1 VLSRALNTPWWWRA
15 LYAIATASTAFGLT
29 ILLRLHDRPYLLA
42 MVAVVLSALRG
53 GFGAGL
59 LCGGFSAA
67 LTIYYLLPPPGGL
80 SLPSRVEAYEIL
92 IFSVTAAI
100 VSLLAARHRRA
111 QLALETTLSSIAE
124 GVIVTDDEG
133 RVAFLNEVGERLT
146 GWRLREAAGR
156 PVAEVFQVV
165 HEETRTPVPDPIE
178 RTLREG
184 TPARPGNHRVLIA
197 RDGREAPISDS
208 TAAMKDR
215 DGHPIGA
222 VLVFRDA
229 SRERAIER
237 GLAQQAAEREE
248 LLERERRARGE
259 AERANR
265 LKDEFLATLSHE
277 LRTPLNAVLGWSHML
292 TRRQLTAE
300 QEKQALA
307 AIYRNA
313 QAQARLVEDVLD
325 LSRIVTGRMALAS
338 EQVDVSEVARST
350 AESFTAALAARRQ
363 ELCLDLADGA
373 TVVGDPHRFRQIVWN
388 LLSNAT
394 KFTPEGGRIA
404 IQVSTDDAYVHLTVT
419 DNGQGID
426 PAFLPYVFDRFRQGD
441 SSSTRG
447 HGGLGLGL
455 ALVRHLVEAHGGTAT
470 ASSDGPGLGTAIRL
484 SVPAARPGTG
494 VPGGGGVEHAAAL

>member
-1 VLSRALNTPWWWRA
+1 MLSRALHAPWWWRA

-29 ILLRLHDRPYLLA
+29 ILLQLHDRPYLVP

-59 LCGGFSAA
+59 LCGAFTMA
-67 LTIYYLLPPPGGL
+67 LTTYYLLPPMGRF
-80 SLPSRVEAYEIL
+80 SIPSRVEAYEIL
-92 IFSVTAAI
+92 IFAVTAAI

-111 QLALETTLSSIAE
+111 QLALEATLGSIAE
-124 GVIVTDDEG
+124 GVIVTDDQG
-133 RVAFLNEVGERLT
+133 RIAFLNEVGERLT
-146 GWRLREAAGR
+146 GWSLREAAGQ
-156 PVAEVFQVV
+156 PVAQVFQVV
-165 HEETRTPVPDPIE
+165 HEETRQPVPNPVE

-184 TPARPGNHRVLIA
+184 TPTRPGNHKVLIA
-197 RDGREAPISDS
+197 RDGGEAPIGDS

-215 DGHPIGA
+215 DGHTIGA

-229 SRERAIER
+229 SRERAVER

-248 LLERERRARGE
+248 LLERERHARAE

-292 TRRQLTAE
+292 TRRQLSAE

-338 EQVDVSEVARST
+338 EPVDVGEIARST
-350 AESFTAALAARRQ
+350 AESFSAALSARRQ
-363 ELCLDLADGA
+363 ELRLDLAEGA
-373 TVVGDPHRFRQIVWN
+373 IIVGDPHRFRQIVWN

-404 IQVSTDDAYVHLTVT
+404 IQVGTDGGYVHLAVSDT
-419 DNGQGID
+419 GQGID

-455 ALVRHLVEAHGGTAT
+455 ALVRHLVEAHGGTA
-470 ASSDGPGLGTAIRL
+470 AAASDGPGHGATIRL
-484 SVPAARPGTG
+484 SVPAARSGTAAPGSG
-494 VPGGGGVEHAAAL
+494 NVEQVAAL